1 MALTNMPQAPT
12 VTGVYSVKDFVPQL
26 TEASKSAAS
35 ALQNAFKFGTQV
47 HDYKIQRDQEKLLS
61 KENDRQTLLKEN
73 IQNDKVLLA
82 KLEKELADLKAGK
95 DVEIRS
101 GEQMMP
107 QNLTPTMQSY
117 MDNLK
122 KTDENKS
129 FWNFKP
135 AEVNNG

>member
-1 MALTNMPQAPT
+1 MALTNMPNPT
-12 VTGVYSVKDFVPQL
+12 ISGILNVRDFVPQL
-26 TEASKSAAS
+26 NDASKSAAS

-47 HDYKIQRDQEKLLS
+47 HDYKIQRDQEKVLR

-73 IQNDKVLLA
+73 IENDKVLLA

-101 GEQMMP
+101 GEQIMP

-117 MDNLK
+117 IDNLK
-122 KTDENKS
+122 KTDANNS
-129 FWNFKP
+129 FWNFRP

>member
-1 MALTNMPQAPT
+1 MALSVLPQAPT
-12 VTGVYSVKDFVPQL
+12 VTGVYQVRDFVPQL
-26 TEASKSAAS
+26 TDASKSAAS

-73 IQNDKVLLA
+73 IQNDEILLS
-82 KLEKELADLKAGK
+82 KLEKELDDLKAGK

-122 KTDENKS
+122 KTDANES

-135 AEVNNG
+135 AEA

>member
-1 MALTNMPQAPT
+1 MALANFPNAPS
-12 VTGVYSVKDFVPQL
+12 VTGVYSVRDFVPQL
-26 TEASKSAAS
+26 NEATKSASS

-47 HDYKIQRDQEKLLS
+47 HDYAIQRDQEKLL
-61 KENDRQTLLKEN
+61 KNENDRQTLLKEN
-73 IQNDKVLLA
+73 IENDKVLLA
-82 KLEKELADLKAGK
+82 KLEQELADLKAGK

-122 KTDENKS
+122 KSDENKS
-129 FWNFKP
+129 FWNWKG
-135 AEVNNG
+135 EENNG

>member
-1 MALTNMPQAPT
+1 MALTNFPVAPS
-12 VTGVYSVKDFVPQL
+12 VTGVYQVRDFVPQL
-26 TEASKSAAS
+26 NDASKSASS

-73 IQNDKVLLA
+73 IQNDEILLA

-117 MDNLK
+117 MDNFK
-122 KTDENKS
+122 KTDANES

-135 AEVNNG
+135 AEGI

>member
-1 MALTNMPQAPT
+1 MPQAPT

-73 IQNDKVLLA
+73 IQNDEILLA

-101 GEQMMP
+101 GEQMMQ
-107 QNLTPTMQSY
+107 QNNVPVMQKY
-117 MDNLK
+117 LDALH
-122 KTDENKS
+122 KTDENKL
-129 FWNFKP
+129 FWNWKG
-135 AEVNNG
+135 EENNG

>member
-1 MALTNMPQAPT
+1 MALTNMPVAPT
-12 VTGVYSVKDFVPQL
+12 VSGVYTVRDFVPQL
-26 TEASKSAAS
+26 NEATKSAAG

-47 HDYKIQRDQEKLLS
+47 HDYKIQRDQEKLI
-61 KENDRQTLLKEN
+61 KNENDRQTLLKEN
-73 IQNDKVLLA
+73 IENDKVLLA

-95 DVEIRS
+95 DIEIRS

-107 QNLTPTMQSY
+107 QNLTPTMQTY

-135 AEVNNG
+135 AEDFNG

>member
-1 MALTNMPQAPT
+1 MALANFPNVPT
-12 VTGVYSVKDFVPQL
+12 VTGIYNVRDFVPQL
-26 TEASKSAAS
+26 NEATKSASS

-47 HDYKIQRDQEKLLS
+47 HDYAIQRDQEKLI
-61 KENDRQTLLKEN
+61 KNENDRQTLLKEN
-73 IQNDKVLLA
+73 IENDKVLLA
-82 KLEKELADLKAGK
+82 KLEKELEELKAGK

-122 KTDENKS
+122 KTNENKS
-129 FWNFKP
+129 FWNFRP
-135 AEVNNG
+135 

>member
-1 MALTNMPQAPT
+1 MAISNFPAAPT
-12 VTGVYSVKDFVPQL
+12 VTGVYSVRDFVPQL
-26 TEASKSAAS
+26 NYMSENGAKAFRSAFDFAMD
-35 ALQNAFKFGTQV
+35 LQNEAVKS
-47 HDYKIQRDQEKLLS
+47 KQRDVLN
-61 KENDRQTLLKEN
+61 KENERQELLKEN
-73 IQNDKVLLA
+73 IENDKVLLA

-117 MDNLK
+117 MNNLK
-122 KTDENKS
+122 KSDENKS
-129 FWNFKP
+129 FWNFRP